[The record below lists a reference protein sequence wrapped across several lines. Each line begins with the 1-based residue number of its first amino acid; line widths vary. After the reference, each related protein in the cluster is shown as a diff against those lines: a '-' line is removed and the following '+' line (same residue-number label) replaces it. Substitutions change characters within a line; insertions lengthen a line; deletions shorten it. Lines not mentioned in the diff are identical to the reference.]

1 MPTYTYRCEN
11 PTCSK
16 LREDDHRMTGFKEHH
31 PMCPNCGS
39 ICNYEWTPSV
49 IQFAIKDGPSGIA
62 PSKALRLKDHFA
74 RNSERVGKRQEERY
88 GHLKKGSLPN
98 YQGQQ
103 TENWREAQSMA
114 MSDKE
119 RLSEERK
126 DSLEVAATYNEKI
139 NSENTKGKV
148 TV

>member
-1 MPTYTYRCEN
+1 M
-11 PTCSK
+11 
-16 LREDDHRMTGFKEHH
+16 EDEHKVAGFKEHR
-31 PMCPNCGS
+31 PNCPICGS
-39 ICNYEWTPSV
+39 ECAYEWTPSI

-62 PSKALRLKDHFA
+62 PSKALRLKNHFA
-74 RNSERVGKRQEERY
+74 RNSERVGKKQEERY
-88 GHLKKGSLPN
+88 GHLKKGSIPN

-103 TENWREAQSMA
+103 TDNWREAQSMA
-114 MSDKE
+114 MQDKE

-126 DSLEVAATYNEKI
+126 DSLEVAATYNDKI